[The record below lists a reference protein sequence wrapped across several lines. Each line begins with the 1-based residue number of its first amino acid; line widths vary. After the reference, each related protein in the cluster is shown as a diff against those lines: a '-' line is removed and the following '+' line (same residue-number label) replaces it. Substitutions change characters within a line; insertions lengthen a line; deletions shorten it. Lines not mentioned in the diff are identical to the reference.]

1 MIAVDMQAR
10 FVPAHLES
18 VTLTPEERR
27 AATVRGHIVYV
38 NYGHKYFTV
47 EYERN
52 GITYKESFN
61 FVDCGKTV
69 HVRG

>member
-1 MIAVDMQAR
+1 MIAVDMMAR
-10 FVPAHLES
+10 FIPDYLRRPAM
-18 VTLTPEERR
+18 TTEERVE
-27 AATVRGHIVYV
+27 ATVRGNVIYV
-38 NYGHKYFTV
+38 NYAHKYFTV

>member
-1 MIAVDMQAR
+1 MIAVDMYAR
-10 FVPAHLES
+10 FIPSYLS
-18 VTLTPEERR
+18 RPIMTTEEKVE
-27 AATVRGHIVYV
+27 ATVRGHIVYV
-38 NYGHKYFTV
+38 NYAHKYFTV

-61 FVDCGKTV
+61 FTDCGKSV